1 MAYHEPVLLDES
13 MDGLQV
19 KPDGIYVD
27 ATFGGG
33 GHSLAILQ
41 HLKKGRLLAFDQ
53 DEQAG
58 ANAIKDKRFT
68 FIRGNFRFMKNFL
81 RYHGVEKIDGVLG
94 DLGVSSHHFDEAERG
109 FSFRF
114 PAPLDMRMNQH
125 SNLPAGMLVNEYPE
139 EKLVKIFREYGEL
152 KKEARKVTK
161 RIMETRNTKSIET
174 TSDLTDALSGIIPVK
189 QENKFLA
196 KVFQAL
202 RIEVNA
208 ELESLEKLLDQAT
221 QFLNPGG
228 RMVFITYHS
237 LEDRMVKNFF
247 KSGNFSGAQEK
258 DLFGNVLA
266 PLQPVNRGVITP
278 GKKELEKNPRSRS
291 AKLRIAEKKEH

>member
-13 MDGLQV
+13 INGLQV
-19 KPDGIYVD
+19 NPDGTYVD
-27 ATFGGG
+27 ATFGGS

-41 HLKKGRLLAFDQ
+41 QLKKGRLLAFDQ
-53 DEQAG
+53 DQQAR
-58 ANAIKDKRFT
+58 ANAFKDKRFT
-68 FIRGNFRFMKNFL
+68 FIRGNFRFLKNFL
-81 RYHGVEKIDGVLG
+81 RYHGVEEIDGVLA

-125 SNLPAGMLVNEYPE
+125 AALHAGMVVNTYPE
-139 EKLVKIFREYGEL
+139 EKILKIFREYGEV
-152 KKEARKVTK
+152 KEAKKLTR
-161 RIMETRNTKSIET
+161 RIMEVRNTKKIET
-174 TSDLTDALSGIIPVK
+174 TRDLIDALSGIIPVK

-208 ELESLEKLLDQAT
+208 ELESLGELLEQAT
-221 QFLNPGG
+221 QLLKPGG
-228 RMVFITYHS
+228 RLAFITYHS

-247 KSGNFSGAQEK
+247 KSGNFSGIQEK

-266 PLQPVNRGVITP
+266 PLHPVNKNVITP
-278 GKKELEKNPRSRS
+278 GKKELEENPRSRS
-291 AKLRIAEKKEH
+291 AKLRIAEKIEQ